1 MGLEQRFGDGVRG
14 GHGAGVL
21 QEVAELGG
29 VVVPDGGGQAYGAL
43 AYLLQ
48 PLDLRYEDAQLERD
62 LLLCGLASEGLD
74 HAPVG
79 PVVLVDLLDHVNG
92 DADGPPLVG
101 DGAGYRL
108 PYPPRRIR
116 RELVAFGMVELLGR
130 PYQPEVAL
138 LDQIEKRDTP
148 VTILLGDGDDETKV
162 GLDETVFGPLTSAGN
177 TLGEPYLVSV

>member
-101 DGAGYRL
+101 NSPGYGL
-108 PYPPRRIR
+108 PDPPRRVR
-116 RELVAFGMVELLGR
+116 RELEALGRVELLGR
-130 PYQPEVAL
+130 PDETQVAL
-138 LDQIEKRDTP
+138 LDQVEERHP
-148 VTILLGDGDDETKV
+148 AVAVLLGDGDDEPQV
-162 GLDETVFGPLTSAGN
+162 GLDE
-177 TLGEPYLVSV
+177 